1 MMGGYMVM
9 SLEIRGTQEQSA
21 DNAFLT
27 SLSPI
32 PLLMT
37 GADALQISRNYY
49 FSNLLRISPNLTP
62 RALAILAQVK
72 MVGMRL
78 WLSMKLIAGRLTPTF
93 SARVSC
99 DKPCSLR
106 IRANSLTTFSISDS
120 DDLSLMGAIIADL
133 LKLLNVTIVTKLNG
147 AKK

>member
-1 MMGGYMVM
+1 MVNP
-9 SLEIRGTQEQSA
+9 LEIQGTQEQAS
-21 DNAFLT
+21 DKAFLT

-32 PLLMT
+32 PSLMT

-93 SARVSC
+93 SASVSC

-106 IRANSLTTFSISDS
+106 IRANSLTTFSISAS
-120 DDLSLMGAIIADL
+120 DALSLMGAIIADL
-133 LKLLNVTIVTKLNG
+133 LKLLNVTIVTYKNG
-147 AKK
+147 ETYG